1 MKINIYFYKQI
12 ILQTHLALEAL
23 LVPLAVQRG
32 NGLFGDGLLATAAL
46 GRVQPLVVG
55 RAVRFAVPFEEGL
68 PGELLLA
75 RPAADKVLQVPGL
88 AHRFD
93 HFLLGGNLKKK
104 EILGF

>member
-1 MKINIYFYKQI
+1 M
-12 ILQTHLALEAL
+12 
-23 LVPLAVQRG
+23 PLAVQRG
-32 NGLFGDGLLATAAL
+32 NGLLRDGLLAATAL

-55 RAVRFAVPFEEGL
+55 RAVRFAVPLEEGL

-93 HFLLGGNLKKK
+93 HFLLGGKFEKKK
-104 EILGF
+104 F